1 MDIRDAATLLKNWA
15 CHEGMHAGDQN
26 CPLPSATDI
35 ALIKPITAPGR
46 ELLREKQ
53 INAVGI
59 NPKDNTITVYLV
71 KSGKIPKKSLS
82 LLPATVDG
90 HPVLYAQG
98 IINPVDNKAAI
109 PFGAPYHVRQT
120 PTGSSHYTCGSS
132 ISVGNCREAGTL
144 GAIVKDANG
153 KLYGISNNHVSGSC
167 SQAPIGTPII
177 APGILDVSASNHPP
191 FTIGFHHSALPL
203 SSGDVAM
210 VDYKQNSDFAIFE
223 LADAA
228 NVSSYQQSYYDTPA
242 TSIAL
247 EAGMAVS
254 KVGRTT
260 GLKRGSVVTE
270 VVGPFAVPYSASTYG
285 FSGTVYFE
293 NIFAVQG
300 QGGERFSDGGDS
312 GSLVVHED
320 AAGNVHAVGILFA
333 GLASN
338 SASGG
343 QFTLVLPIAPILTA
357 LGLSLV
363 SGHNV

>member
-26 CPLPSATDI
+26 APAPRAADV

-46 ELLREKQ
+46 EILREKQ
-53 INAVGI
+53 VNAIGI
-59 NPKDNTITVYLV
+59 NPSDNTITVYLV
-71 KSGKIPKKSLS
+71 KSGKIAKKSLS

-90 HPVLYAQG
+90 YPILYAQG
-98 IINPVDNKAAI
+98 VISPVDSKATI
-109 PFGAPYHVRQT
+109 PFGAPFHVRQT
-120 PTGSSHYTCGSS
+120 PTGSRHYTCGSS

-144 GAIVKDANG
+144 GALVKDVNG

-167 SQAPIGTPII
+167 SQAPVGTPIV
-177 APGILDVSASNHPP
+177 APGILDVSAANHPP
-191 FTIGFHHSALPL
+191 FTLGFHHSALPL
-203 SSGDVAM
+203 ASGDVAM
-210 VDYKQNSDFAIFE
+210 VDYTKNSDFAIFE
-223 LADAA
+223 IGDAA
-228 NVSSYQQSYYDTPA
+228 DVSSFQQSYYDTPSA
-242 TSIAL
+242 AL
-247 EAGMAVS
+247 PLQAGMSVS

-260 GLKRGSVVTE
+260 GMKRGSVVTE
-270 VVGPFAVPYSASTYG
+270 VVGPFAVPYSASNYG

-293 NIFAVQG
+293 SIFAVQG
-300 QGGERFSDGGDS
+300 QGGEKFSDGGDS
-312 GSLVVHED
+312 GSLVVHVAPD
-320 AAGNVHAVGILFA
+320 GNSYAVGILFA

-343 QFTLVLPIAPILTA
+343 QFTLVLPIAPILTS

>member
-1 MDIRDAATLLKNWA
+1 MDIREAAMLLKSWA
-15 CHEGMHAGDQN
+15 CHEGMHAGDHN
-26 CPLPSATDI
+26 CAPPSAADV

-46 ELLREKQ
+46 EILREKQ
-53 INAVGI
+53 VNAIGI
-59 NPKDNTITVYLV
+59 NPKNNTITVYLV

-90 HPVLYAQG
+90 HPILYAQG
-98 IINPVDNKAAI
+98 IINAVDNKAAS
-109 PFGAPYHVRQT
+109 PFGAPYFLRQI
-120 PTGSSHYTCGSS
+120 PTGTSHYTCGSS

-144 GAIVKDANG
+144 GALAVDANG

-167 SQAPIGTPII
+167 SQAPVGTPIV
-177 APGILDVSASNHPP
+177 APGILDVSAANHPP

-203 SSGDVAM
+203 LSGDTAM

-223 LADAA
+223 LNDPSK
-228 NVSSYQQSYYDTPA
+228 VSSFQQNHYDTPQ
-242 TSIAL
+242 SVLAL
-247 EAGMAVS
+247 QAGMAVL

-260 GLKRGSVVTE
+260 GLKRGSVVDE
-270 VVGPFAVPYSASTYG
+270 VVGPFAVPYSASNYG

-293 NIFAVQG
+293 SIFAVQG
-300 QGGERFSDGGDS
+300 QGGEKFSDGGDS

-320 AAGNVHAVGILFA
+320 AAGNLHAVGILFA

-343 QFTLVLPIAPILTA
+343 QFTLVLPIAPILA
-357 LGLSLV
+357 SLGLSLV